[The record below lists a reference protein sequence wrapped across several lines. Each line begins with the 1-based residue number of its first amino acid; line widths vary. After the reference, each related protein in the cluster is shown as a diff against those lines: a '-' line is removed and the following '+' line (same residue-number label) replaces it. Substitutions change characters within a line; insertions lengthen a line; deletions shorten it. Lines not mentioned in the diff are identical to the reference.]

1 MPVSKG
7 NRHTDHRV
15 FSVQH
20 EDGELQGNNPNTE
33 TLTKLFGRLQRP
45 RVSEPVY
52 AAMCDTVGSESI
64 FWLISAPDVPQGI
77 GHFANGGASLQRVA
91 HRVEQIAITGRRIA
105 NDLE

>member
-33 TLTKLFGRLQRP
+33 TLTKLFGPPSKASGERSRLR
-45 RVSEPVY
+45 R
-52 AAMCDTVGSESI
+52 
-64 FWLISAPDVPQGI
+64 DV
-77 GHFANGGASLQRVA
+77 
-91 HRVEQIAITGRRIA
+91 
-105 NDLE
+105 